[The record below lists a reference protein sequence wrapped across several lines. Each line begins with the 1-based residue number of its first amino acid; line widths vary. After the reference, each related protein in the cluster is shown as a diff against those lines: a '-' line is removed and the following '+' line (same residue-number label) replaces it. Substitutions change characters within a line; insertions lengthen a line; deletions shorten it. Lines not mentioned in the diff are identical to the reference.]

1 MSMEIRPDRMISLG
15 YGKYWRSDAIVGLTR
30 IEEDRGP
37 GRRTDVYTAT
47 FEDPVVASR
56 SEQAILRDMSIGTDQ
71 QFQIQEALELLADM
85 LDALEEIPDVLDR
98 MLVAEAQFDVAN
110 WRRRLQTLLRA
121 EVSEVP
127 DDQNDLFGDD

>member
-15 YGKYWRSDAIVGLTR
+15 YGKYWRSDAIVGLTP

-37 GRRTDVYTAT
+37 GRRTEVHTAT
-47 FEDPVVASR
+47 VEDPVVASR
-56 SEQAILRDMSIGTDQ
+56 TEQAILRDMSIGTDQ

-98 MLVAEAQFDVAN
+98 MLVAEAQFDAAN
-110 WRRRLQTLLRA
+110 WRRRLQALLRA
-121 EVSEVP
+121 EAPEVP
-127 DDQNDLFGDD
+127 DDQNDLFGD